1 MGKGKMTISQVQ
13 GSPAMELVEGKIKAF
28 SVWFERGWR

>member
-1 MGKGKMTISQVQ
+1 MTIPQVQ
-13 GSPAMELVEGKIKAF
+13 GSPAMELVEGKINYKAF